1 MRTIQA
7 RIGNMRRTMEWVVYP
22 RAGNAENDDIIIQCN
37 SRIASFDPNTGKGL
51 LSKPCPNGAYFL
63 HLNKAFGAVEI
74 EVPTDVI
81 ALCQAVQPQP
91 GDEIAPGII
100 AR

>member
-1 MRTIQA
+1 MRTVQA
-7 RIGNMRRTMEWVVYP
+7 RIGNMRKTMEWVVYP
-22 RAGNAENDDIIIQCN
+22 RATNAENDNIVIQCS
-37 SRIASFDPNTGKGL
+37 SRIASFDPLTGRGL

-74 EVPTDVI
+74 DVPQDVI
-81 ALCQAVQPQP
+81 VLCQANQPQP
-91 GDEIAPGII
+91 GDEIAPGIV